1 MTAIGRAA
9 LAAPAGGCAP
19 AAPSLIIQGPQDLDT
34 CERCV
39 GTARMGLREKLDAL
53 RQRLRP
59 SLDPEDRAAVDGAIE
74 RLGMLQIVEHG
85 LAAGDTLPDFALR
98 DSAGRSVTSDYLL
111 ARGPL
116 VVNFFRGG
124 WCPYCSLALQAFDEA
139 LPDINDLGA
148 ELVAVSPLKPE
159 ELARTAEERGLRL
172 LMLSDPADTYAKVCG
187 VHYEMTEGQA
197 ALYRKR
203 GLDLDAL
210 NAGAG
215 WEVPVPATYVVG
227 RDGVIAYA
235 FADADWSRRAEPA
248 EVLAAL
254 RRLVQAADAASA
266 A

>member
-1 MTAIGRAA
+1 MTAIGRVA

-19 AAPSLIIQGPQDLDT
+19 AAPSLIIQGPQDLDA

-53 RQRLRP
+53 RQQLRP
-59 SLDPEDRAAVDGAIE
+59 SLDAEDRAAVDGAIE

-98 DSAGRSVTSDYLL
+98 DSAGRQVTSDELL

-124 WCPYCSLALQAFDEA
+124 WCPYCSLALQAFDDA
-139 LPDINDLGA
+139 LPAINDLGA
-148 ELVAVSPLKPE
+148 ELVAISPLKPE

-172 LMLSDPADTYAKVCG
+172 LMLSDPVDAYAKMCG

-235 FADADWSRRAEPA
+235 FAEADWSRRADPA

>member
-1 MTAIGRAA
+1 
-9 LAAPAGGCAP
+9 
-19 AAPSLIIQGPQDLDT
+19 
-34 CERCV
+34 
-39 GTARMGLREKLDAL
+39 MGLREKLDAL
-53 RQRLRP
+53 RQQLRP
-59 SLDPEDRAAVDGAIE
+59 ALDPEDRAAVDGAIE

-98 DSAGRSVTSDYLL
+98 DGAGRAVTSDDLL

-124 WCPYCSLALQAFDEA
+124 WCPYCSLALQAFDDA
-139 LPDINDLGA
+139 LPAINDLGA
-148 ELVAVSPLKPE
+148 ELVAISPLKPE
-159 ELARTAEERGLRL
+159 ELARTAEECGLRL
-172 LMLSDPADTYAKVCG
+172 LMLSDPVDAYAKMCG

-235 FADADWSRRAEPA
+235 FAEADWSRRADPA